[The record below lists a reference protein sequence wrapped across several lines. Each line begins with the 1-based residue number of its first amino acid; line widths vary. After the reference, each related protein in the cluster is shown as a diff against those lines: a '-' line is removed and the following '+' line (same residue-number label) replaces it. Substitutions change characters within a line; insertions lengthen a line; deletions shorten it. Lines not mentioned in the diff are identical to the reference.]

1 MFPTNLISISLLA
14 QIASGH
20 EKVLAYLDP
29 GSGSFLIQLLIGVG
43 VGSLFLIKG
52 YWSKIRKL
60 LFKSPT
66 PPAEVEESTTE
77 EDEE

>member
-1 MFPTNLISISLLA
+1 MFLTNLVSISLLT
-14 QIASGH
+14 QIAAVH
-20 EKVLAYLDP
+20 DKVLAYLDP

-60 LFKSPT
+60 LFKSSNT
-66 PPAEVEESTTE
+66 PEEVEESSTE
-77 EDEE
+77 EQEE

>member
-1 MFPTNLISISLLA
+1 MILTNISISLLSH
-14 QIASGH
+14 IASGH

-52 YWSKIRKL
+52 YWSKIRKV
-60 LFKSPT
+60 LFKSSNT
-66 PPAEVEESTTE
+66 PEEIEENATE
-77 EDEE
+77 EQEE